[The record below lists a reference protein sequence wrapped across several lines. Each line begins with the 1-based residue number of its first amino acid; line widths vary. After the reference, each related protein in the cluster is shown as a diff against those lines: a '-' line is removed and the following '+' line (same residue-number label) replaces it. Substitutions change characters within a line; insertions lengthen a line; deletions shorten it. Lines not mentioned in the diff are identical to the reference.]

1 MIIVEDKASQIAHMD
16 SVYALAFAI
25 IIAAGGSGAE
35 HGLAGSL
42 SNTWEVQNHVVRV
55 SVNISPM
62 EYITREYKRCEE
74 RARG

>member
-35 HGLAGSL
+35 HGSL
-42 SNTWEVQNHVVRV
+42 SNTWEVQDHVVRV